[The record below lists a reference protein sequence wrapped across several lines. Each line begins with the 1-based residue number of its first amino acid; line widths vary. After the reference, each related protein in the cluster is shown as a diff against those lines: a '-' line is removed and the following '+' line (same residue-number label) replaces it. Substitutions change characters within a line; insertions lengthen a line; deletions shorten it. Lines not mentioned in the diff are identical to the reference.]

1 MPAAMQQLLDG
12 VPLAETGADSSSP
25 SAVLVPIGSDT
36 TGQVEVVETVEG
48 RDMEP

>member
-25 SAVLVPIGSDT
+25 SEAPVGSDT
-36 TGQVEVVETVEG
+36 AGQGEVVEVVEG